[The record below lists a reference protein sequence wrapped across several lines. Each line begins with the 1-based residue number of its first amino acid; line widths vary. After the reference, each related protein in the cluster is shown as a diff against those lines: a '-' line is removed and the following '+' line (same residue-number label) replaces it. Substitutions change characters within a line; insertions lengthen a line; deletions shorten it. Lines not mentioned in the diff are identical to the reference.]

1 MMIRRS
7 LVVLVAIL
15 VAFVVPAAA
24 AQATGYPPRP
34 YPAVPVTMTVKDST
48 LRPGQTT
55 WVRVTGP
62 VGERVRVT
70 VTRAGTNRVVYTTT
84 GVIRQHGSTSY
95 AQVNI
100 RMWLP
105 SRYTVTGK
113 VSNVPNSTRTQTV
126 TVRVTPPRW
135 HWHAS
140 RS

>member
-1 MMIRRS
+1 MIRRS

-15 VAFVVPAAA
+15 VAFVVPASA

-70 VTRAGTNRVVYTTT
+70 VTRAGSNRVVYSTT
-84 GVIRQHGSTSY
+84 GVIRQHGSKSY
-95 AQVNI
+95 VQVNI

-105 SRYTVTGK
+105 SRYTVTSK
-113 VSNVPNSTRTQTV
+113 VSNVPNSTRNQAV
-126 TVRVTPPRW
+126 TVRLNRPHWQW
-135 HWHAS
+135 HS
-140 RS
+140 TSS